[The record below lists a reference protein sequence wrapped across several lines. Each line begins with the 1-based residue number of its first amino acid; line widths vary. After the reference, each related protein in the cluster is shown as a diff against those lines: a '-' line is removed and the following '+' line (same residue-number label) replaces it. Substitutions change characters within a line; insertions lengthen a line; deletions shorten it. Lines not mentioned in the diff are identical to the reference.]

1 MTTTALPVPAV
12 AAPVTVPSGGVP
24 AGVPVGVPGPVGA
37 HDRGRGLRAGLS
49 TLHAAALAALC
60 VVNGVPTDRLSVL
73 LWVLAGL
80 ACRCA
85 GRGWRSGVRL
95 LADWV
100 PLGAV
105 LLLYDA
111 SRGIANTLG
120 APVHVTEPAAA
131 DAWLFGAV
139 PTVWLQHHLVAPGW
153 LTVLVTLVYSSHFVV
168 TPVVLAVLWVRDRAR
183 WGRIARL
190 VVALSLAGLA
200 TYVLYPAAPPWLA
213 AREGVVGEVHRLS
226 GDGWA
231 VLGLPRAGALLHA
244 GQGQVNP
251 VAAVP
256 SLHTAFAVL
265 VCLFALRVVRRR
277 WQRALLVAYAVAMPL
292 ALVWSG
298 EHYVVDTVLGA
309 VYAAVFCRVAPRA
322 ERVARRLRRRLRRR
336 LSGHGASVTSTT
348 LRG

>member
-1 MTTTALPVPAV
+1 MTTTALPATGAPSPA
-12 AAPVTVPSGGVP
+12 A
-24 AGVPVGVPGPVGA
+24 VPVAPLP
-37 HDRGRGLRAGLS
+37 DRGRWVRAVLS
-49 TLHAAALAALC
+49 AVHLAALAALC
-60 VVNGVPTDRLSVL
+60 LVNGLPTDRLSIL

-80 ACRCA
+80 ACRCV

-139 PTVWLQHHLVAPGW
+139 PTVWLQAHLTVSGW
-153 LTVLVTLVYSSHFVV
+153 LAALVTLVYSSHFVV
-168 TPVVLAVLWVRDRAR
+168 TPLVLAVLWVRDRAR
-183 WGRIARL
+183 WGRYARL

-213 AREGVVGEVHRLS
+213 ARHDVIGEVHRTS

-265 VCLFALRVVRRR
+265 LCLFALRLVRRR
-277 WQRALLVAYAVAMPL
+277 WQRVLLVAYAVAMPL
-292 ALVWSG
+292 VLVWSG
-298 EHYVVDTVLGA
+298 EHYVVDTLLGA
-309 VYAAVFCRVAPRA
+309 VYAAGVCLLVPRA
-322 ERVARRLRRRLRRR
+322 EAVARRLRRRLRRPA
-336 LSGHGASVTSTT
+336 ASVTATT